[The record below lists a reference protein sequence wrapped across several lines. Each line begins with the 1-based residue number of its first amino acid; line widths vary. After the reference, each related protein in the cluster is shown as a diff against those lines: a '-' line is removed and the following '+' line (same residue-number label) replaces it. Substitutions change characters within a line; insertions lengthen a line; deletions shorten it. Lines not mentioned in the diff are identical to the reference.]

1 MKKIKIIRI
10 ITRLSISGSSQHVM
24 EMAAMFN
31 SGRYSTTVIYGN
43 VESYEQDNL
52 YLAKNLE
59 LDMINLSRMKR
70 EISPINDILTIW
82 NLWRIMRKIK
92 PDIVH
97 THTAKA
103 GLVGRLAAW
112 LAGVPVIIHTF
123 HGNNFR
129 GYFGRFFSGVSVNL
143 ERLMARLSTC
153 IIAISERQR
162 EELLAFR
169 IAPEGKIRVIPRG
182 IDLGRIKYGSDDT
195 GKFKQ
200 EQGISRD
207 KKLIGFIGRLTQI
220 KNPYTFIDVAARVLQ
235 ERRDV
240 VFIFAGDGEMSDEL
254 RFRVREL
261 GLAENVVFTGFIKD
275 LRRLYADLD
284 ALLLTSFNE
293 GTPVAILESIANSVP
308 VIASRVGGVP
318 DLIEAG
324 VSGSLFD
331 PTDAEGFA
339 KCVLDLLA
347 NPAKY
352 RKMAEAAVETINRDY
367 TLARLRENMES
378 LILELAAK

>member
-1 MKKIKIIRI
+1 MKKIKIVRI

-31 SGRYSTTVIYGN
+31 SGRYSTTVVYGN

-52 YLAKNLE
+52 YLANDLG
-59 LDMINLSRMKR
+59 LNMINLPRMKR
-70 EISPINDILTIW
+70 EISPVNDILTIW
-82 NLWRIMRKIK
+82 KLWRIMRKIK

-103 GLVGRLAAW
+103 GQVGRLAAW
-112 LAGVPVIIHTF
+112 LAGVPIIIHTF
-123 HGNNFR
+123 HGNNFK

-162 EELLAFR
+162 RELLAFR
-169 IAPEGKIRVIPRG
+169 IAPVGKIRVIPRG
-182 IDLGRIKYGSDDT
+182 IDLGRIKYGSGDA

-200 EQGISRD
+200 EQGIHRD

-220 KNPYTFIDVAARVLQ
+220 KNPYCFINVAARVLK
-235 ERRDV
+235 ERRDA
-240 VFIFAGDGEMSDEL
+240 VFIFAGDGEMTEEL
-254 RFRVREL
+254 RSRVNSL
-261 GLAENVVFTGFIKD
+261 GLRENVIFTGFIKD
-275 LRRLYADLD
+275 LRPLYADLD

-293 GTPVAILESIANSVP
+293 GTPVAILESMANSVP

-318 DLIEAG
+318 DLIEDG

-331 PTDAEGFA
+331 PEDAGGFA
-339 KCVLDLLA
+339 KCVLDLLED
-347 NPAKY
+347 PAKY
-352 RKMAEAAVETINRDY
+352 QKMAEAVAETINRDY
-367 TLARLRENMES
+367 TLARLRENMEA
-378 LILELAAK
+378 LIQELAGR

>member
-52 YLAKNLE
+52 YLAKNLG
-59 LDMINLSRMKR
+59 LDMINMPRMKR
-70 EISPINDILTIW
+70 EISPINDIITIW
-82 NLWRIMRKIK
+82 KLWRIMRKIK

-103 GLVGRLAAW
+103 GQVGRFAAW

-123 HGNNFR
+123 HGNNFK
-129 GYFGRFFSGVSVNL
+129 GYFSRFFSGVSVNL
-143 ERLMARLSTC
+143 ERIMAWLSTC

-169 IAPEGKIRVIPRG
+169 IAPRGKIRVIPRG
-182 IDLGRIKYGSDDT
+182 IDLGRIKHDNEVVGR
-195 GKFKQ
+195 FKQ
-200 EQGISRD
+200 EYGIASDR
-207 KKLIGFIGRLTQI
+207 KLIGFIGRLTQI
-220 KNPYTFIDVAARVLQ
+220 KNPHCFIDIASEVLKKRQ
-235 ERRDV
+235 DV
-240 VFIFAGDGEMSDEL
+240 VFLFVGDGEMAEEL
-254 RFRVREL
+254 KARVREL
-261 GLAENVVFTGFIKD
+261 GLQENIIFTGFIKD
-275 LRRLYADLD
+275 LRPLYADLD
-284 ALLLTSFNE
+284 ALLLTSYNE
-293 GTPVAILESIANSVP
+293 GTPVAILESMANSVP

-331 PTDAEGFA
+331 PADVGGFA
-339 KCVLDLLA
+339 KCVLDRLD
-347 NPAKY
+347 NPGKY
-352 RKMAEAAVETINRDY
+352 ESMAESALKTIHRDY
-367 TLARLRENMES
+367 TLERLRDSMEA
-378 LILELAAK
+378 LISELVRR